1 MPFSLSVAVQ
11 KEKHAIFSYTILSLC
26 LFINE
31 MDHRGNK
38 ASNEVST
45 TSFTSDSHKK
55 ALRFRCLKKKEEFF
69 FCNPKVIMF
78 KDQIRK

>member
-1 MPFSLSVAVQ
+1 
-11 KEKHAIFSYTILSLC
+11 
-26 LFINE
+26 

-45 TSFTSDSHKK
+45 TPFTSDSHKK

-69 FCNPKVIMF
+69 SVIPKLSCSKTKFVNDSFEINYV
-78 KDQIRK
+78 